1 MHTEQEELSMKKML
15 LFVLAFSLILF
26 SAAVG
31 ETDTAASE
39 YVPERENLYGLY
51 QDLGPHASKI
61 AVTIPDGSELEFGS
75 FFSGGQRQSM
85 EIEIEK
91 EDGTEYEVLFDG
103 DKKIVYAEYETDD
116 GEIYF
121 DGTSWH
127 DENGR
132 AVAGPDLAFMRQYLD
147 YQAID
152 GEWYFDNTMSLL
164 GLSLRDMY
172 PNLTNKWYQVVPVD
186 LTQDGV
192 FRLPTIASNEYYLGS
207 CIVTIQDGTVTTD
220 YTIPSGCVDPKSSC
234 LMWFTDIGD
243 ITPEFLEKPVGSFEF
258 GQPVSIEDDLK
269 GQDIALLFICN
280 RITYRVPIT
289 DTYIMPVPFARTNVG
304 VQKLLAEYETLLEK
318 MSRK

>member
-1 MHTEQEELSMKKML
+1 MKK
-15 LFVLAFSLILF
+15 LFIFILALSLVLF
-26 SAAVG
+26 SATAA
-31 ETDTAASE
+31 ETDTTASE
-39 YVPERENLYGLY
+39 YVPARENLYGLY
-51 QDLGPHASKI
+51 QDFGPHSSQI
-61 AVTIPDGSELEFGS
+61 TVTIPDGSELDFES
-75 FFSGGQRQSM
+75 FFSGGQMQSL
-85 EIEIEK
+85 EVEIEK
-91 EDGTEYEVLFDG
+91 DDGTEYEVVFDG
-103 DKKIVYAEYETDD
+103 DKKIVRAEYETDD

-121 DGTSWH
+121 DGTGWY
-127 DENGR
+127 DENGTP
-132 AVAGPDLAFMRQYLD
+132 VSGPDLSFMRRYLD

-152 GEWYFDNTMSLL
+152 GEWYHNNTMSLL

-192 FRLPTIASNEYYLGS
+192 FRFSTVASNEYYLGS

-220 YTIPSGCVDPKSSC
+220 YTIPSGCVDPISNC

-243 ITPEFLEKPVGSFEF
+243 ITAEFLENPVGSYEF

-289 DTYIMPVPFARTNVG
+289 DTYMMPLPLSRTNVG
-304 VQKLLAEYETLLEK
+304 VQKLLAGYEALLEK
-318 MSRK
+318 MSQQQ